1 MYMYSLAPWSQ
12 PCSFH
17 PVLDDWTTRF
27 AMTIAKRGARA
38 ALDKAR
44 ELAATSAP
52 VAGATADSGPLGEA
66 EPPTLWEEGS
76 YASLG
81 RAFSRAS
88 LSAGGEPVA
97 GSAGGG

>member
-1 MYMYSLAPWSQ
+1 
-12 PCSFH
+12 
-17 PVLDDWTTRF
+17 
-27 AMTIAKRGARA
+27 MTIAKRGARV

-44 ELAATSAP
+44 RLAATSASD
-52 VAGATADSGPLGEA
+52 AGATADAGPLGEA

-88 LSAGGEPVA
+88 LSAGSEPVA